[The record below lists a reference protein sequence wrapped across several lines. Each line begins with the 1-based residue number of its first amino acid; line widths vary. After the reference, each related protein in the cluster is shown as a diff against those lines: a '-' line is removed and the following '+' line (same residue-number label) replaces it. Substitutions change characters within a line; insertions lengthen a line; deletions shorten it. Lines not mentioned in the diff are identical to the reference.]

1 MSVPRHVLFLI
12 ASSRAAGHVG
22 NTETL
27 ARQAAAALPPGTRQT
42 WLRLAELDLPPFVD
56 QRHTVGSYPAPEGGL
71 KTLADALLDCTDL
84 VAVSPVY
91 WFSLPA
97 PLKLALD
104 HWSGLLRV
112 PGLDFKA
119 RMAGK
124 RFWAVST
131 SGHRAK
137 AQPMFDSLA
146 LCAEFMGMRWMPP
159 LWGGGGAPG
168 AVLAD
173 ATAQAAAPA
182 WLLGD

>member
-1 MSVPRHVLFLI
+1 MSERHVLFLI
-12 ASSRAAGHVG
+12 ASSRESGHAG
-22 NTETL
+22 NTEAL
-27 ARQAAAALPPGTRQT
+27 ARHAAQALPAGTRQT

-56 QRHTVGSYPAPEGGL
+56 QRHTVGQYPPPEGGL
-71 KTLADALLDCTDL
+71 KTLADALLACTDL

-91 WFSLPA
+91 WFSIPA

-124 RFWAVST
+124 RFWAVAT
-131 SGHRAK
+131 SGNRAK
-137 AQPMFDSLA
+137 AQPQFDSLA

-159 LWGGGGAPG
+159 LWGQGGAPG
-168 AVLAD
+168 AVQGD
-173 ATAQAAAPA
+173 TAAWDAAPA
-182 WLLGD
+182 WLLAGD

>member
-1 MSVPRHVLFLI
+1 MSDRHVLFLV
-12 ASSRAAGHVG
+12 ASSREAGHTG
-22 NTETL
+22 NTEAL
-27 ARQAAAALPPGTRQT
+27 AREAAAHLPAGTRQT
-42 WLRLAELDLPPFVD
+42 WLRLADLGLPPFVD
-56 QRHTVGSYPAPEGGL
+56 VRHTTGQYPAPEGGL
-71 KTLADALLDCTDL
+71 KVLADALLDCTDL

-91 WFSLPA
+91 WFSIPA

-131 SGHRAK
+131 SGSREK

-146 LCAEFMGMRWMPP
+146 LCAGFMGMAWQPP
-159 LWGGGGAPG
+159 LWGTGGAPG
-168 AVLAD
+168 AVQAD
-173 ATAQAAAPA
+173 AAAWAAAAA
-182 WLLGD
+182 WLRTA